1 MNQALNQ
8 KSQNRA
14 RLGHAK
20 QGSEDG
26 LGANVWAGNGRP
38 WGRQVGDNMRQYV
51 SSMERELGS
60 RREHGHRI

>member
-1 MNQALNQ
+1 MPNKAQ
-8 KSQNRA
+8 R
-14 RLGHAK
+14 
-20 QGSEDG
+20 DG

-60 RREHGHRI
+60 RRGHGHRI